1 MTKNQKKNSSNRGK
15 SPSAFTV
22 HMLCANSAGRCEF
35 DGCNKY
41 IFYDTITARK
51 LNASNVAHI
60 VAASPDGPRGDKTRS
75 YLLSD
80 KLENLM
86 LLCPQ
91 HHKMI
96 DDYVEDYPEEL
107 LLEMKKKHE
116 DSIREMCDLIFVPK
130 SERVIFFS
138 PIKNVSLTHI
148 DNQLTAQALLPQKRP
163 ASTCGINISI
173 ESAFDYNTSEYWSD
187 IDNQLKRDFDR
198 KIGNELDSDPNT
210 IFSVFPLAPIP
221 LIIKLGYLF
230 MDKTN
235 VDIYQKKRVP
245 DTWKWIETRKTNFF
259 SVNRIVVR
267 AGSNIALIISLTA
280 DINPKRVTDI
290 VDADVIYIISAE
302 RIGVDAISSI
312 DDLSDFWHV
321 YQTVC
326 DEIKNKECAVEISV
340 FPAIPVS
347 AAFEIGRRYMPGIYP
362 KLHIYDDYNGFC
374 KTLTIGGDC

>member
-41 IFYDTITARK
+41 IFYDNITARK

-163 ASTCGINISI
+163 ASTCGMNISI

-245 DTWKWIETRKTNFF
+245 DTWKWIETRKTNSF

-280 DINPKRVTDI
+280 EINPKRVTDI
-290 VDADVIYIISAE
+290 VDADIIYIISAE

-326 DEIKNKECAVEISV
+326 DEIKNKECAVETSV